1 MPFFYWLGFFGGD
14 VRADNRLP
22 CSASGVFHKCYG
34 SKVTAEGHYKGTWQD
49 DRFHGE
55 GTLTYADGDTYIG
68 GFKDGKQDGKGTQI
82 YANGDRY
89 IGEWRNGNKDG
100 KGTQIY
106 ANGDKYIGEWR
117 NGNKDGKATQIYAN
131 GDIYVGEWSESKKSG
146 DGRLIYADGDKHED
160 IIKRHAQDHLDNPA
174 PPCPASGVF
183 HNCYAS
189 KVTQKGHYKGMW
201 QDGRF
206 HGKGMMTYADGDKY
220 VGEWF
225 EVDIIMVP

>member
-1 MPFFYWLGFFGGD
+1 MRDYGKLGACERKAILQGIYFVKSSVKFVGFLFAIFLLSGFFWGGD

-160 IIKRHAQDHLDNPA
+160 IIKKHAQDHLDNPA
-174 PPCPASGVF
+174 PPVLPAGYFITVMPVRSP
-183 HNCYAS
+183 
-189 KVTQKGHYKGMW
+189 
-201 QDGRF
+201 
-206 HGKGMMTYADGDKY
+206 HG
-220 VGEWF
+220 
-225 EVDIIMVP
+225 PL

>member
-1 MPFFYWLGFFGGD
+1 MGRGFLFANFLLSGFLFAIFLLAGFFWGGD

-89 IGEWRNGNKDG
+89 IGNGAMATRMAKAHKFMPMG
-100 KGTQIY
+100 
-106 ANGDKYIGEWR
+106 IG
-117 NGNKDGKATQIYAN
+117 I
-131 GDIYVGEWSESKKSG
+131 
-146 DGRLIYADGDKHED
+146 
-160 IIKRHAQDHLDNPA
+160 
-174 PPCPASGVF
+174 
-183 HNCYAS
+183 
-189 KVTQKGHYKGMW
+189 
-201 QDGRF
+201 
-206 HGKGMMTYADGDKY
+206 
-220 VGEWF
+220 
-225 EVDIIMVP
+225 